1 MNIEV
6 LDRLKLIEH
15 DHTLNILVIN
25 HNADIPM
32 SDLVQLQPFGNVTI
46 ATSTTLMVSQLLG
59 KLGGLKYNVVLT
71 SRIQNK
77 EYDIIIANEFTD
89 FIRRIVTNHKIKY
102 LCFLNFVKNFNLIN
116 YYEFEENCYKLSSL
130 KNNDEVNIE
139 EPGQEDVIPEENE
152 NELIHDDIKVISNQ
166 QGNYEVFIKDIAA
179 TPIKYDKY
187 RINYLYPVVP
197 GKISIVMIV
206 SALNNNFAEVLRDIR
221 SQNLALIEYIIIDN
235 AAGFRNNVKPNIRY
249 GERMPIEFCEYHAK
263 EISTGE
269 YIITLKEDSE
279 PINVMAEILQGKFET
294 R

>member
-32 SDLVQLQPFGNVTI
+32 SDLVQLQYFGNVTI

-59 KLGGLKYNVVLT
+59 KLSGLKYNVVLT

-77 EYDIIIANEFTD
+77 EYDVIIANEFTD
-89 FIRRIVTNHKIKY
+89 FIRHIVTNYKIKY
-102 LCFLNFVKNFNLIN
+102 LCFLNFVRNFNLIN
-116 YYEFEENCYKLSSL
+116 YYEFEENCYKLTSL
-130 KNNDEVNIE
+130 KNSNEINIE

-152 NELIHDDIKVISNQ
+152 NELIHDDIETISNQ
-166 QGNYEVFIKDIAA
+166 QGNYEVFIKDIAS

>member
-89 FIRRIVTNHKIKY
+89 FIRRIVTNYKIKY

-130 KNNDEVNIE
+130 KNTEEVNIE

-152 NELIHDDIKVISNQ
+152 NELIHDDIEVISNQ

>member
-6 LDRLKLIEH
+6 LDRLKLVEH
-15 DHTLNILVIN
+15 DHTMNILVIN

-32 SDLVQLQPFGNVTI
+32 SELVQLQPFGNVTI

-59 KLGGLKYNVVLT
+59 RLGGLKYNVVLT

-77 EYDIIIANEFTD
+77 DYDVIIANEFTD
-89 FIRRIVTNHKIKY
+89 FVKRIVTNYKIKY

-116 YYEFEENCYKLSSL
+116 YYEFEENCYKLTSL
-130 KNNDEVNIE
+130 KNNNEINVEN
-139 EPGQEDVIPEENE
+139 PEDYEDIPEENE
-152 NELIHDDIKVISNQ
+152 NELISDDVETISNQ